1 MVLTANMAA
10 TMTTLPVL
18 VVLLMMLV
26 LEDDTGS
33 ASASASAA
41 VATCSGVER
50 ANREA
55 TMMAVMMGKG
65 QVVVHVFVEHDVEI
79 VHSTT

>member
-18 VVLLMMLV
+18 AVLLMMLV
-26 LEDDTGS
+26 LEDDTG
-33 ASASASAA
+33 SASASAA

>member
-26 LEDDTGS
+26 LEDDTG
-33 ASASASAA
+33 SASASAA